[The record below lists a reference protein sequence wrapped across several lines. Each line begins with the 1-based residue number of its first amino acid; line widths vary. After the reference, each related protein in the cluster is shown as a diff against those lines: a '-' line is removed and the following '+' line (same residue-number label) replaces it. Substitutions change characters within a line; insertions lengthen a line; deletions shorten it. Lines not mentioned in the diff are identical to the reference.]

1 MVHYNTCPVC
11 GSSALQKTF
20 SAKDHTVSGKLFG
33 MERCNDCSFVF
44 TNDVPPQEEIG
55 AYYTSENYI
64 SHSDTQK
71 GLINRLYHLVRKR
84 TLAGKRKLLQ
94 AQTGKTTGHLL
105 DIGCGTA
112 AFLNE
117 MKQAGWQ
124 IAGLEP
130 DETARQNAQK
140 LYGISPE
147 PSHKLFDL
155 AHESFDAIT
164 MWHVLEHVH
173 ALHEY
178 VAQVK
183 KLLKPGGKFFVAV
196 PNYTSLDAQHYRE
209 NWAAYDVPRHLWH
222 FSPKSMELL
231 MNKHGLKLLHT
242 KPMWF
247 DSFYVSMLSEQYK
260 KGKGNL
266 VGALLTGLRSN
277 VKAVSDKNSCSSLIY
292 IAGPD
297 QLV

>member
-1 MVHYNTCPVC
+1 MIHYNTCPVC
-11 GSSALQKTF
+11 GSSSLQKIF
-20 SAKDHTVSGKLFG
+20 SAKDHTVSGKQFV
-33 MERCNDCSFVF
+33 MERCSACSFMF
-44 TNDVPPQEEIG
+44 TNDVPPQQEIG
-55 AYYTSENYI
+55 AYYASENYI

-94 AQTGKTTGHLL
+94 QQTGKTTGHVL
-105 DIGCGTA
+105 DIGCGTG

-117 MKQAGWQ
+117 MKMAGWQ
-124 IAGLEP
+124 TAGLEP
-130 DETARQNAQK
+130 DDTARQNAQK

-147 PSHKLFDL
+147 PSHKIFELP
-155 AHESFDAIT
+155 HQSFDAVT

-178 VAQVK
+178 LAQVK

-196 PNYTSLDAQHYRE
+196 PNYTSFDAQHYKE
-209 NWAAYDVPRHLWH
+209 HWAAYDVPRHLWH

-231 MNKHGLKLLHT
+231 MSKHGLKLLNT

-260 KGKGNL
+260 NGKGNI
-266 VGALLTGLRSN
+266 VGALFTGLRSN
-277 VKAVSDKNSCSSLIY
+277 LKAISNKDTCSSLIY
-292 IAGPD
+292 TADLQTG
-297 QLV
+297 